1 MRFRVVATFDGYPCV
16 GTGRIGQLEVAMI
29 RRLLSAVFSLLSLV
43 VFVALLL
50 GLLWSASLMG
60 LVDTSGVD
68 SPVVEDVVEPP
79 QWFIDSPFVWEV
91 PAESEGGEPPEVDP
105 NVERPEGDPGTT
117 SEGDVSSD
125 EVEVEIHEQVNE
137 IRVENDLNEL
147 EHSDEIAGIAR
158 THSQDMNEREYF
170 SHTNPEGE
178 SPADRFGDLYPAECR
193 AVGENLAYIQT
204 GVGSGG
210 SAEEIAERIV
220 EGWMNSEGHRE
231 NILRDG
237 WDSQGIGVYM
247 DDGRVDATQK
257 FCTTT

>member
-1 MRFRVVATFDGYPCV
+1 M
-16 GTGRIGQLEVAMI
+16 GRIGSPVVAVI
-29 RRLLSAVFSLLSLV
+29 RRLIGAVFSLLSLL

-60 LVDTSGVD
+60 LVDTSEVD
-68 SPVVEDVVEPP
+68 QPVVEDVVEPP
-79 QWFIDSPFVWEV
+79 EWFIDSPFVWEV
-91 PAESEGGEPPEVDP
+91 PAQEEGGEPPEVDP
-105 NVERPEGDPGTT
+105 DAEPAEGDPGTT

-125 EVEVEIHEQVNE
+125 EVEAEIHAQVNE
-137 IRVENDLNEL
+137 IRAEHGLSEL
-147 EHSDEIAGIAR
+147 DHDDEIAGIAR
-158 THSQDMNEREYF
+158 THSQDMNERDYF

-178 SPADRFGDLYPAECR
+178 SPADRFGDLHPSECR

-204 GVGSGG
+204 GIGSGG

-220 EGWMNSEGHRE
+220 QGWMDSEGHRE

-237 WDSQGIGVYM
+237 WDSEGIGVYM

>member
-1 MRFRVVATFDGYPCV
+1 MRFRAVVVFDGHACV
-16 GTGRIGQLEVAMI
+16 GTGRNESSVVAVI
-29 RRLLSAVFSLLSLV
+29 RRLIGAVFSLLSLV
-43 VFVALLL
+43 VFAGLLL
-50 GLLWSASLMG
+50 ALLWSASLMG
-60 LVDTSGVD
+60 LIDTSEVD
-68 SPVVEDVVEPP
+68 QPVVEDVVEPP
-79 QWFIDSPFVWEV
+79 QWFIDSPLVWEM
-91 PAESEGGEPPEVDP
+91 PAQSEGSEPPEVDSDLP
-105 NVERPEGDPGTT
+105 PAEGDPGTT

-125 EVEVEIHEQVNE
+125 EVEAEIHEQVNE
-137 IRVENDLNEL
+137 IRVEHELNEL
-147 EHSDEIAGIAR
+147 EHSDDIAAVSR

-170 SHTNPEGE
+170 SHTSPEGE
-178 SPADRFGDLYPAECR
+178 SPADRFGDMYPAECR

-257 FCTTT
+257 FCTST